1 MALGRRWGWGKDDA
15 QGKDMINASSYFAIH
30 VIMISV
36 F

>member
-1 MALGRRWGWGKDDA
+1 VALGRRWGWGKDDA